1 MIIGWAMGSLFSVCV
16 GENVKSALQQISVDQ
31 KDTFVAGHSKW
42 ANIQHRKGRQDE
54 KRGRIWTRVIREIMV
69 AARHGGGDLDANPRL
84 RLAVDKAK
92 AANMPADT
100 IKRNIDKA
108 TGNLEGVNYEEIR
121 YEGYGIGGAAIII
134 DTMTDNR
141 VRTVA
146 EVRHVFS
153 KHGGNM
159 GTEGSVAFQ
168 FQHCGQLV
176 FAPGTS
182 EDRVMEVALEAGA
195 NDVITDGEGAIE
207 VLCAVTDFE
216 SVKNALEA
224 AGLKPDVAEVTM
236 RAENTVALSGDDA
249 TRMQKLLDIL
259 EDLDDVQ
266 DVFHNAE
273 IDAP

>member
-1 MIIGWAMGSLFSVCV
+1 M
-16 GENVKSALQQISVDQ
+16 
-31 KDTFVAGHSKW
+31 AGHSKW

-54 KRGRIWTRVIREIMV
+54 KRGRVWTRVIREIMV
-69 AARHGGGDLDANPRL
+69 AARQGGGDPTINPRL

-100 IKRNIDKA
+100 VKRNIDKA
-108 TGNLEGVNYEEIR
+108 TGNLDGVTYEEIR
-121 YEGYGIGGAAIII
+121 YEGYGIGGAAIIV

-146 EVRHVFS
+146 EIRHAFS
-153 KHGGNM
+153 KHGGNL

-168 FQHCGQLV
+168 FKHCGQII

-182 EDRVMEVALEAGA
+182 EDQVMEVALEAGA
-195 NDVITDGEGAIE
+195 EDIVTSDDGAIE
-207 VLCAVTDFE
+207 VLTAPADFE
-216 SVKNALEA
+216 GVKNALEA
-224 AGLKPDVAEVTM
+224 VGLKPEVTEVTH
-236 RAENTVALSGDDA
+236 RADNTIELSGDDA
-249 TRMQKLLDIL
+249 ARMQKLLDAL

-273 IDAP
+273 IIE